1 MKNKY
6 YKTDQNNCGGVG
18 GGDGDDDDDDDD
30 DDIGRFKTIML
41 LLLSS
46 INAVCCHQYWK
57 IRAILYENRNMK
69 EKPDESHWQGFKGRK
84 CLQKDFKA
92 VNEDVIITVVI
103 SI

>member
-1 MKNKY
+1 MVVMVMMMMMMTLADL
-6 YKTDQNNCGGVG
+6 KTM
-18 GGDGDDDDDDDD
+18 
-30 DDIGRFKTIML
+30 FFLIML

-46 INAVCCHQYWK
+46 INAVCCHQYRK